1 MSGDPEKR
9 HTTGGTLARGT
20 AETESVGR
28 DLAARLEPGDLVLV
42 SGEVGA
48 GKSTLIRAAMREL
61 GVSGAIPSPT
71 FTIGRLYEG
80 ESQRM
85 PVAHLD
91 LYRLGGLEA
100 EDPGLLTEYF
110 GGDRVSFVEW
120 PGGAAAD
127 LSEMATRVV
136 RVAIGH
142 VDAESRRISV
152 EPPA

>member
-1 MSGDPEKR
+1 MSGLPEKR
-9 HTTGGTLARGT
+9 HTAREDVLRGAEQTEAAGRELAMK
-20 AETESVGR
+20 
-28 DLAARLEPGDLVLV
+28 LEPGDLVLV

-61 GVSGAIPSPT
+61 GVTGAIPSPT

-80 ESQRM
+80 DSQAV

-91 LYRLGGLEA
+91 LYRIGGLES

-110 GGDRVSFVEW
+110 GTDRVSFVEW
-120 PGGAAAD
+120 PGGAGGE

-136 RVAIGH
+136 RVAIDH
-142 VDAESRRISV
+142 IDAKSRRIRIDY
-152 EPPA
+152 